1 MGNPS
6 KKMLENLKDSLVQ
19 MMADNYF
26 DKENKPIKFKTDNYE
41 IKSVTRLPNEKEKIV
56 FIQETLQRLYF
67 CFRKINKDQYKTA
80 RRQCINDRESVLRFI
95 SKIEGEEN
103 IFEHFNYFCN
113 NERDYIEGKVKVTF
127 NNIAR
132 TIVDIDINK

>member
-26 DKENKPIKFKTDNYE
+26 DKGNKPINFKTDNYE

-56 FIQETLQRLYF
+56 YIQETLQRLYF
-67 CFRKINKDQYKTA
+67 YLRKINKDQYKTA

-103 IFEHFNYFCN
+103 IFEYFHYFCIT
-113 NERDYIEGKVKVTF
+113 EQDYIEGKVKVVF
-127 NNIAR
+127 NNIAC
-132 TIVDIDINK
+132 TVVDIDLNK